1 MATDNNEAMRISFR
15 DSVLIM
21 LAIIILVVFC
31 VRKGMNLVIPL
42 FLCWLILWF
51 YTLIRKIPWSK
62 VEKYATSAIRDGFQS
77 ILIVM
82 AVGTLIGTWILAGTV
97 PTIIYYGLQIISPS
111 VFLPA
116 AMIISAILSLATG
129 TSYGSAASA
138 GIAMMGIGIS
148 MGFPPGMIA
157 GAVISGAL
165 FGDKMSPFSDTT
177 NLCPAMAGTTLFR
190 HIGYMMWNTIPA
202 FLISAVVFFFIGR
215 NYTIANFDPSAVND
229 YLVGLQSLFN
239 IRLFAL
245 LPIILVIVL
254 LVLKLDALPT
264 ILLGAVSG
272 GIVAMINQGCNVTE
286 VITAMHTGFK
296 VDSGIYLIDRL
307 LNNGGITS
315 MTTVFLIMILG
326 IGLGGMLEKLGVL
339 NNFIDLIIHKITS
352 VGRLVAISTAVGYL
366 TAAIGCTMAIS
377 QVLTGKLMAPI
388 FREEG
393 VAPEV
398 LSRAMED
405 TGTLG
410 TSLIPWS
417 SSCVFFCGA
426 LGVTYGEYIP
436 YMFFALLAPIISLIY
451 AYTGFKIRY
460 IRPESGEYVEKAEA
474 PISTK
479 S

>member
-1 MATDNNEAMRISFR
+1 MSTEKQSMQISFK
-15 DSVLIM
+15 DSLWLM

-31 VRKGMNLVIPL
+31 VRQGMDLVIPL
-42 FLCWLILWF
+42 FLCWLIIWA
-51 YTLIRKIPWSK
+51 YAMIRRIPWSV
-62 VEKYATSAIRDGFQS
+62 VEKFATGAIRDGFQS
-77 ILIVM
+77 VLIVM
-82 AVGTLIGTWILAGTV
+82 AVGVLIGTWILAGTV
-97 PTIIYYGLQIISPS
+97 PTIIYYGLKIISPS
-111 VFLPA
+111 IFLPA
-116 AMIISAILSLATG
+116 AMVICAILSLATG

-157 GAVISGAL
+157 GAVISGSL

-190 HIGYMMWNTIPA
+190 HIGCMMWNTVPA
-202 FLISAVVFFFIGR
+202 FVISLLIFFFICR
-215 NYTIANFDPSAVND
+215 NYSIANFDASAVNE
-229 YLVGLQSLFN
+229 YLTGLQSLFH
-239 IRLFAL
+239 IRMFAL
-245 LPIILVIVL
+245 LPILLVIVL

-264 ILLGAVSG
+264 ILIGGVSG
-272 GIVAMINQGCNVTE
+272 GVVAMINQGSTVTE
-286 VITAMHTGFK
+286 VVTAMYSGFS

-307 LNNGGITS
+307 LNTGGITS
-315 MTTVFLIMILG
+315 MTSVFLIMILG

-352 VGRLVAISTAVGYL
+352 VGRLVTVATIVGYL

-388 FREEG
+388 FRKEG
-393 VAPEV
+393 VAPEI
-398 LSRAMED
+398 LSRSMED

-426 LGVTYGEYIP
+426 LGVAYGQYLP
-436 YMFFALLAPIISLIY
+436 YMFFSILAPAISLIY
-451 AYTGFKIRY
+451 AFSGFKIRY
-460 IRPESGEYVEKAEA
+460 VDPETGEYISKEQA
-474 PISTK
+474 PITK
-479 S
+479 KG